1 VAGMSDML
9 IKDARLGQ
17 ALARTL
23 ADKPAAL
30 MRGHG
35 AVVVGGTISTVVGRS
50 IYLDLNA
57 RLQAQAM
64 ALGGKVTY
72 LEPEEAR
79 LYVASDNYERAWE
92 LWKRKVSK

>member
-1 VAGMSDML
+1 
-9 IKDARLGQ
+9 
-17 ALARTL
+17 
-23 ADKPAAL
+23 
-30 MRGHG
+30 
-35 AVVVGGTISTVVGRS
+35 
-50 IYLDLNA
+50 
-57 RLQAQAM
+57 M